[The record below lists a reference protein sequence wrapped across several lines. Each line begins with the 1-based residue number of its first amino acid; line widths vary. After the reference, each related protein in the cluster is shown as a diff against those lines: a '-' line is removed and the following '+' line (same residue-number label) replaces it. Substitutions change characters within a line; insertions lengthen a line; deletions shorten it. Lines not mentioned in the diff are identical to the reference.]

1 MNVMIGKVIV
11 GQNSPMQGKIAMWL
25 GFAAMCLGM
34 FMAILD
40 IQVVATSLPS
50 IKEALG
56 IPAER
61 MSWIQT
67 AYLIAEII
75 AIPITG
81 PLTRLLGLR
90 KLFLYAVLAFTAAS
104 AGCATS
110 SNFTTLVTW
119 RTVQGFSGGTLIPA
133 VFSAVF
139 MLFPEREQG
148 RATTLA
154 GITAVLAPTVGP
166 IVGGWITDTYSWKWL
181 FLINVAPGIV
191 ALIVGFLL
199 PSGGRIARRIAVID
213 GWVLVLLAISLASLE
228 LALKNAPE
236 SGWTSTIVLGQ
247 LSVSAVSGVGFTIRT
262 WRSASPMLSLRTFK
276 DRNFAIGCAFSFV
289 LGIGLFGSVYLMPVF
304 LGLVRHLT
312 ALEIGVIMLATGLAQ
327 LLTAPIAVAL
337 ERRVDAR
344 LLTAFGFGLF
354 GLGLG
359 LSAFQTPQTDGAD
372 MLLSQ
377 ILRGSSVMFCILPPT
392 RLALAQLAPERIP
405 DASGLFNLMR
415 NLGGAIGIALI
426 DTVVYGRVSVHA
438 DQLIASLRSGD
449 ADAARFIGIPVE
461 FPLNGLGGLFDGPAR
476 ALLEPLLEAAAMTQA
491 INEAWALVSGMTI
504 IAILLVPLVER
515 GRSALGPETSQLAL
529 HS

>member
-1 MNVMIGKVIV
+1 
-11 GQNSPMQGKIAMWL
+11 
-25 GFAAMCLGM
+25 
-34 FMAILD
+34 
-40 IQVVATSLPS
+40 
-50 IKEALG
+50 
-56 IPAER
+56 
-61 MSWIQT
+61 
-67 AYLIAEII
+67 
-75 AIPITG
+75 
-81 PLTRLLGLR
+81 
-90 KLFLYAVLAFTAAS
+90 
-104 AGCATS
+104 
-110 SNFTTLVTW
+110 
-119 RTVQGFSGGTLIPA
+119 
-133 VFSAVF
+133 
-139 MLFPEREQG
+139 
-148 RATTLA
+148 
-154 GITAVLAPTVGP
+154 
-166 IVGGWITDTYSWKWL
+166 
-181 FLINVAPGIV
+181 
-191 ALIVGFLL
+191 
-199 PSGGRIARRIAVID
+199 
-213 GWVLVLLAISLASLE
+213 
-228 LALKNAPE
+228 
-236 SGWTSTIVLGQ
+236 
-247 LSVSAVSGVGFTIRT
+247 
-262 WRSASPMLSLRTFK
+262 
-276 DRNFAIGCAFSFV
+276 
-289 LGIGLFGSVYLMPVF
+289 
-304 LGLVRHLT
+304 
-312 ALEIGVIMLATGLAQ
+312 
-327 LLTAPIAVAL
+327 
-337 ERRVDAR
+337 VDAR

>member
-1 MNVMIGKVIV
+1 
-11 GQNSPMQGKIAMWL
+11 
-25 GFAAMCLGM
+25 
-34 FMAILD
+34 MAIC
-40 IQVVATSLPS
+40 
-50 IKEALG
+50 
-56 IPAER
+56 
-61 MSWIQT
+61 
-67 AYLIAEII
+67 
-75 AIPITG
+75 
-81 PLTRLLGLR
+81 
-90 KLFLYAVLAFTAAS
+90 F
-104 AGCATS
+104 
-110 SNFTTLVTW
+110 
-119 RTVQGFSGGTLIPA
+119 
-133 VFSAVF
+133 
-139 MLFPEREQG
+139 
-148 RATTLA
+148 
-154 GITAVLAPTVGP
+154 
-166 IVGGWITDTYSWKWL
+166 
-181 FLINVAPGIV
+181 
-191 ALIVGFLL
+191 
-199 PSGGRIARRIAVID
+199 
-213 GWVLVLLAISLASLE
+213 
-228 LALKNAPE
+228 
-236 SGWTSTIVLGQ
+236 
-247 LSVSAVSGVGFTIRT
+247 
-262 WRSASPMLSLRTFK
+262 PMLSLRTFK

-392 RLALAQLAPERIP
+392 RLALAQLAPERIQTR
-405 DASGLFNLMR
+405 AAFSILCATLVGRSVSRSLTR
-415 NLGGAIGIALI
+415 
-426 DTVVYGRVSVHA
+426 VVYGRVSVHA
-438 DQLIASLRSGD
+438 DQLMTRLQSGD

-476 ALLEPLLEAAAMTQA
+476 ALLEPLLEAAAMTQG

-504 IAILLVPLVER
+504 IAISLVPLVER